1 MQKPPRSSLIALLGF
16 CLEKFPVQV
25 GNFGGG
31 GGGGCYKKTERY
43 QITKL

>member
-31 GGGGCYKKTERY
+31 GGYKKTERY